1 MRRNRIEEIVDI
13 FGNFIKDT
21 PKESKESKAPEI
33 TKVSE
38 EADEAKN

>member
-1 MRRNRIEEIVDI
+1 MKRNRIEEIVDI
-13 FGNFIKDT
+13 FGNFIEDT
-21 PKESKESKAPEI
+21 PKESKAPDI

>member
-1 MRRNRIEEIVDI
+1 MKRNRIEEIVDI

-21 PKESKESKAPEI
+21 PKESKTPEI
-33 TKVSE
+33 TKVIE